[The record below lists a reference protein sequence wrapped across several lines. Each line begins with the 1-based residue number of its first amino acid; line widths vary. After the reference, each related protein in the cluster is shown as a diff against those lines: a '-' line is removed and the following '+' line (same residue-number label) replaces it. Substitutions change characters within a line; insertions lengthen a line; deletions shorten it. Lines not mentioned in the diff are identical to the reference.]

1 MALRCSSGMTQST
14 LVETCRHN
22 LQTDLLARI
31 GVAECRSWRQLI
43 SQGEQAQKIIARIKA
58 EEQSRQDFPEQSD
71 QAQFS
76 PEQSDQAQS
85 SQSEEEDT
93 TTIEANPLQ

>member
-22 LQTDLLARI
+22 LQTKLLAQMR
-31 GVAECRSWRQLI
+31 VAECRSWRQLI
-43 SQGEQAQKIIARIKA
+43 SQGEQAQKIIARIKD
-58 EEQSRQDFPEQSD
+58 EEQSRQDQ
-71 QAQFS
+71 

-85 SQSEEEDT
+85 SLSEGEDT
-93 TTIEANPLQ
+93 TATEANPLQ

>member
-1 MALRCSSGMTQST
+1 MTQST

-22 LQTDLLARI
+22 LQTNLLARI

-58 EEQSRQDFPEQSD
+58 KEQSRQDQ
-71 QAQFS
+71 

-85 SQSEEEDT
+85 SPEQLDQAHSSQSEGKDT
-93 TTIEANPLQ
+93 TATEVNPLQ

>member
-1 MALRCSSGMTQST
+1 MALRCSTCMTQSI

-22 LQTDLLARI
+22 LQTNILARI
-31 GVAECRSWRQLI
+31 GVAKCRSWRQLI

-58 EEQSRQDFPEQSD
+58 EEQSGQDQ
-71 QAQFS
+71 

-85 SQSEEEDT
+85 SPEQSDQAHSSEPEDT
-93 TTIEANPLQ
+93 TTTEANPLQ